1 MQKLNKSKNIYSA
14 FMMITDDLYRF
25 NVRFQILPKLQN
37 EKIQIG
43 VREYFYVII

>member
-1 MQKLNKSKNIYSA
+1 
-14 FMMITDDLYRF
+14 MMITDDLYRF